1 MTLELLP
8 LLTLVKT
15 QEHSTDG
22 TVCGGQQ
29 DTRRMTSTIGRSVV
43 MLVSATTTIQSDP
56 HILVAHF
63 KASGLVSNKVA

>member
-8 LLTLVKT
+8 LSTPVKT

-22 TVCGGQQ
+22 TVYGGRQ

-43 MLVSATTTIQSDP
+43 MLVSATTTIKFDP
-56 HILVAHF
+56 HILVVHF